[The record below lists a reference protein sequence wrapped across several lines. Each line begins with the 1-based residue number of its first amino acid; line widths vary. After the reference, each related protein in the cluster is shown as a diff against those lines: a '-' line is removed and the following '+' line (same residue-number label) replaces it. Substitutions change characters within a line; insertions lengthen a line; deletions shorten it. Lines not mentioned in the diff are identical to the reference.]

1 MSRKEHRISKKHARR
16 SFNTVGLLL
25 IMYALAVL
33 NLPFVLHMYMENVDS
48 SIMHDE
54 TLYYGLYL
62 IIIVFGTFVPFFLM
76 RKIFHIPLKK
86 LGRNFNPTFVDLFV
100 QTIVFFTICIAL
112 TYVSNIIFGYLG
124 LQAKLISSIGFS
136 YDDAPLNN
144 LLYVFML
151 IIVTPLI
158 EEYAFRGVLLN
169 VLSKYGKTFGL
180 YASAVIFALA
190 HMSFAEM
197 IPAFMMGVQLGKTA
211 LRYKNIVPS
220 IFIHILFNA
229 LIYALCVIPSSITRY
244 MAYGLAAVVIV
255 AVYLIL
261 SGRYERIRIQKLKS
275 NRITNV
281 VFFSSPTIIITMLL
295 MIADSVLHIIFDAL

>member
-1 MSRKEHRISKKHARR
+1 M
-16 SFNTVGLLL
+16 
-25 IMYALAVL
+25 
-33 NLPFVLHMYMENVDS
+33 
-48 SIMHDE
+48 
-54 TLYYGLYL
+54 
-62 IIIVFGTFVPFFLM
+62 
-76 RKIFHIPLKK
+76 
-86 LGRNFNPTFVDLFV
+86 
-100 QTIVFFTICIAL
+100 
-112 TYVSNIIFGYLG
+112 
-124 LQAKLISSIGFS
+124 
-136 YDDAPLNN
+136 
-144 LLYVFML
+144 
-151 IIVTPLI
+151 I

-275 NRITNV
+275 NRITNI
-281 VFFSSPTIIITMLL
+281 VFFSSPAIIITMLL